1 MSDNKGVNVEDK
13 IRNSEVGRGS
23 VGSVV
28 EVEISEDDI
37 VGYLLDE
44 EDREIGL
51 IYKDDAGA
59 EHELFYDGED
69 VEIERVDEGAFAAGG
84 TAGTGKSSADASV
97 GAADGAAAAAGNA
110 GTAAGSTDDAQATEV
125 IEIPDNVEY
134 YMVTPEGIEIGFVTL
149 DGSGEKQEFLYPKD
163 AQNTF
168 FLLAEARAQLNRA
181 TSVKGA
187 AGSLVST
194 GANTVGGVVNKVAGK
209 QVVNTEK
216 ISQKMG
222 VQTSAG
228 AKAQKKEDSDA
239 VTQEDLKDMFGTF
252 KEVAIEGYTALS
264 GVLDQVDDV
273 RDQIDEINPKKRRA
287 RRRAERATERANERA
302 AKREAQKAAEE
313 SAETAASGEAAA
325 SASGGASAPATSS
338 ADATPA
344 AASAPASA
352 SEHAKTSAPSDASAT
367 SAPSTSGRVIENK
380 GNLDSFE
387 VVEVKKADTTAA
399 PSAQTQA
406 PQSSA
411 EAHAKTNTEA

>member
-69 VEIERVDEGAFAAGG
+69 VEIERVSAADGAAAAVGD
-84 TAGTGKSSADASV
+84 AGTGKSSADASV
-97 GAADGAAAAAGNA
+97 GAVDGAAAAVGASA
-110 GTAAGSTDDAQATEV
+110 AAGSTCSADDAQATEV

-216 ISQKMG
+216 ISKKMG

-228 AKAQKKEDSDA
+228 AKAPKKEDSDA

-302 AKREAQKAAEE
+302 AKREAQKSAEE
-313 SAETAASGEAAA
+313 SAETAASGEASA

-367 SAPSTSGRVIENK
+367 SASSTSGRVIENK
-380 GNLDSFE
+380 GNLDNFE

-411 EAHAKTNTEA
+411 EA

>member
-37 VGYLLDE
+37 VGYLVDE

-69 VEIERVDEGAFAAGG
+69 VEIERVSAADGAAAAVGD
-84 TAGTGKSSADASV
+84 AGTGKSSADASE
-97 GAADGAAAAAGNA
+97 GAVDGAAAAVGASA
-110 GTAAGSTDDAQATEV
+110 AAGSTDDTQATEV

-163 AQNTF
+163 AQSTF

-216 ISQKMG
+216 ISKKMG
-222 VQTSAG
+222 VQSGAG
-228 AKAQKKEDSDA
+228 AKAPKKEDSDA

-313 SAETAASGEAAA
+313 SAETAASDDA

-352 SEHAKTSAPSDASAT
+352 SEHAKTSAPSGASAT
-367 SAPSTSGRVIENK
+367 SASSTSGRVIENK
-380 GNLDSFE
+380 GNLDNFE